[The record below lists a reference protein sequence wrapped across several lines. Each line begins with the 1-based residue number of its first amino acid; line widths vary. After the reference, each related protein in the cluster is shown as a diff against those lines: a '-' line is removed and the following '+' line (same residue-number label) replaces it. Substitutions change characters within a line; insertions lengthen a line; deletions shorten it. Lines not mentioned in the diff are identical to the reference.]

1 MYEMLKDK
9 IITRPTVYR
18 RADLLAGRE
27 HARLLIKDLLGNKV
41 VTLRPCK
48 GGWTHEALEA
58 IDYYLIS
65 PSGWVVYLDGK
76 YIGSSE
82 ERN

>member
-1 MYEMLKDK
+1 MLKDK
-9 IITRPTVYR
+9 IITRPTAHR
-18 RADLLAGRE
+18 KIDLLAGRE
-27 HARLLIKDLLGNKV
+27 QARLLVKDLMDNEV

-82 ERN
+82 EHD